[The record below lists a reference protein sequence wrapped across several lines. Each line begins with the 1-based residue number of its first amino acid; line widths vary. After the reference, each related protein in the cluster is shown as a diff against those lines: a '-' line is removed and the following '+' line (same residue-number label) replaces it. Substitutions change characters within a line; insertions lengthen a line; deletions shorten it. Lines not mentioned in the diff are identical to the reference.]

1 MRLSIKLAV
10 AALVAAIAAWAYI
23 TYQGSGGTQANTIRI
38 GTEGAYPPF
47 NFTDSDSGE
56 LKGFDIDIAKALCA
70 EMNAECTFVAQD
82 WDGIIPALLAN
93 KYDAIVASMSIT
105 DERKEKVD
113 FSDKYYST
121 PPALIAPKNTDLTE
135 TTPAALTGKTI
146 GAQSSTT
153 HATFL
158 EDTYAGSTIRLYPTQ
173 DEANAD
179 LAAGRL
185 DAVAADSV
193 VLGEYLKTDAGSGSK
208 LVGMMENDPKYFGDG
223 AGIAIRKGDDELRER
238 FNKAIA
244 AIRAN
249 GTYEKVQAKYFDF
262 DVY

>member
-1 MRLSIKLAV
+1 MKLTIKLAA
-10 AALVAAIAAWAYI
+10 AALAATLAAGTAYADGHA
-23 TYQGSGGTQANTIRI
+23 TKIRI

-47 NFTDSDSGE
+47 NFTDTNGE
-56 LKGFDIDIAKALCA
+56 LQGFDIDIAKALCA
-70 EMNAECTFVAQD
+70 EMKAECTFVAQD

-93 KYDAIVASMSIT
+93 KYDAIIASMSIT
-105 DERKEKVD
+105 EERKEKVD

-121 PPALIAPKNTDLTE
+121 PPALIAPKDTDLTE
-135 TTPAALTGKTI
+135 TGPAALAGKTI

-158 EDTYAGSTIRLYPTQ
+158 EDVYTDATIKLYPTQ

-193 VLGEYLKTDAGSGSK
+193 VLGEYLKTEAGSGAK
-208 LVGMMENDPKYFGDG
+208 MVGMMENDPKYFGDG
-223 AGIAIRKGDDELRER
+223 AGIAIRKGEDELRER
-238 FNKAIA
+238 FNAAIA
-244 AIRAN
+244 AIREN